1 MPIPQKVMC
10 IPSVL
15 FCTRCK
21 LCSVAMCR
29 NFCARVVQNHGISNR
44 LISLLYSL
52 PRYSRRD
59 PYDGENAAEVLMQ
72 VADKSVCKRPPV
84 PLSMPAQITALMTD
98 CVEDDPEQ
106 RPSFEEI
113 DTRLKRV
120 DSETADPGQAK
131 RAKEASISLF
141 DIFPRHIAEALRDGR
156 TVEPE
161 HKDIVTIFF
170 SDIVG
175 FTTMSSEL
183 EPRKVAGMLDRLYTQ
198 FDELSQKHDI
208 FKVETI
214 GDAYMAV
221 TNLVKDQKNDHARR
235 IAEFAMDAIQ
245 AANSTLIDE
254 DDPDRG
260 YVNIR
265 VGFHSGSVVA
275 DVVGTRN
282 PRYCLFGDSVN
293 TGKGDFRNIRIMTI
307 HSCSSIIFFL
317 INLSDEQRHVWR
329 ATLKRI
335 VSIARKTRPIV

>member
-1 MPIPQKVMC
+1 MNRCLMRSDILNLL
-10 IPSVL
+10 IL
-15 FCTRCK
+15 F
-21 LCSVAMCR
+21 M
-29 NFCARVVQNHGISNR
+29 I
-44 LISLLYSL
+44 
-52 PRYSRRD
+52 RYARRD
-59 PYDGENAAEVLMQ
+59 PYDGENAAEVLMK
-72 VADKSVCKRPPV
+72 VADKKACKRPPV
-84 PLSMPAQITALMTD
+84 PRHMPAQITALMTD
-98 CVEDDPEQ
+98 CVEDDPDH
-106 RPSFEEI
+106 RPTFEEI

-120 DSETADPGQAK
+120 DAENVDPGQSVK
-131 RAKEASISLF
+131 AKEASISLF

-175 FTTMSSEL
+175 FTNISSEL
-183 EPRKVAGMLDRLYTQ
+183 DPRKVASLLDRLYTQ
-198 FDELSQKHDI
+198 FDALSRKHDI

-221 TNLVKDQKNDHARR
+221 TNLVKDQKDDHARR

-254 DDPDRG
+254 DNPGQG

-282 PRYCLFGDSVN
+282 PRYCLFGDTVN
-293 TGKGDFRNIRIMTI
+293 TGKK
-307 HSCSSIIFFL
+307 CL
-317 INLSDEQRHVWR
+317 
-329 ATLKRI
+329 
-335 VSIARKTRPIV
+335 